1 QATVYRIYQ
10 QRALRLLLHLCFWLF
25 MLAVKN
31 YMASI
36 TFNVYNGLPTTTL
49 FKINLY
55 STALLAAFYYTL
67 VYGLYPHAIRAK
79 SMVGSLFGLIMLFIL
94 YTVADGYMEA
104 ALLRNCT
111 DCMALIERNNPNYHK
126 FLQQQL
132 SNVVFKRFMSLGLP
146 LGIIFMLGMPI
157 SIKVGLAALR
167 NAYANAELIK
177 EKAKL
182 ELDFLKAQ
190 FNPHFLF
197 NSLNNIYGLILRG
210 NIAQSASVIAHL
222 SAFLR
227 YTTYEANNEWMP
239 VAEETKLIAN
249 YIELEKI
256 RLNHTKVSME
266 VTIENP
272 SVQLPSLLLMPLVE
286 NAFKH
291 TEDVPGAFVHFV
303 IHVSD
308 KQLYFMEENTMGDSE
323 ENKYGGLGLQH
334 LRKRLAFF
342 YPNKH
347 QYELDEQANS
357 YRVTLI
363 CK

>member
-1 QATVYRIYQ
+1 
-10 QRALRLLLHLCFWLF
+10 
-25 MLAVKN
+25 
-31 YMASI
+31 MASI

-55 STALLAAFYYTL
+55 GTALLAAFYYTL
-67 VYGLYPHAIRAK
+67 VYGLYPYAIRAK
-79 SMVGSLFGLIMLFIL
+79 SILGSLLGLVVLFIL
-94 YTVADGYMEA
+94 YTVADGCIEA

-111 DCMALIERNNPNYHK
+111 DCMALIEQNNPNYHK

-132 SNVVFKRFMSLGLP
+132 GNVVFKRFMSLGLP

-167 NAYANAELIK
+167 NAYAKAELIK

-182 ELDFLKAQ
+182 ELDFLKSQ

-210 NIAQSASVIAHL
+210 SIAQSASVIAHL
-222 SAFLR
+222 SELLR
-227 YTTYEANNEWMP
+227 YTIYEANNEWMP
-239 VAEETKLIAN
+239 IAQETKLIAN
-249 YIELEKI
+249 YLELEKI
-256 RLNHTKVSME
+256 RLNHTKVSMDL
-266 VTIENP
+266 TIENP
-272 SVQLPSLLLMPLVE
+272 LVQLPSLLLMPLVE

-291 TEDVPGAFVHFV
+291 TEDAPGAFVHLV
-303 IHVSD
+303 IHVSQ
-308 KQLYFMEENTMGDSE
+308 KQLYFMEENTVGDAK

-342 YPNKH
+342 YPDRH
-347 QYELDEQANS
+347 QYELNEQANR
-357 YRVTLI
+357 YRVTLT
-363 CK
+363 CKL